1 MYFSILITKSHI
13 SYVSFIFSISIV
25 AYMIYIGLLHMEL
38 VHCHPV
44 LRVFCEEL
52 LQSNSSRKRDMNL
65 GLHSANSIDTSS
77 IVASYRS
84 TRHISVRAYNK
95 QILNRWMK
103 FITLCNNPKLCE
115 TSSTNV
121 KFHLPR
127 DTIWSENKQ
136 ISESYVQRT
145 QPWNSYK

>member
-1 MYFSILITKSHI
+1 
-13 SYVSFIFSISIV
+13 
-25 AYMIYIGLLHMEL
+25 MEL

-52 LQSNSSRKRDMNL
+52 LQSNSSLKRDMNL

-127 DTIWSENKQ
+127 DTI
-136 ISESYVQRT
+136 
-145 QPWNSYK
+145 